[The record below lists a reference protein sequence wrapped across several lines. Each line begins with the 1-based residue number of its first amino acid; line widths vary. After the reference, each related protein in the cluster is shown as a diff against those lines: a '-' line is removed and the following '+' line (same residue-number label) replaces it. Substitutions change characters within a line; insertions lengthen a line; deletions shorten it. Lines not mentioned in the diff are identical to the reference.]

1 MGYVMTT
8 ARSKRTLLL
17 VILLGALT
25 PVGCQITDDPIALQ
39 NRAFEQYSNGNYI
52 SATGLYK
59 WVLQNDPEHSAS
71 MVGLGMCYKAL
82 AQQQMHKDDYPA
94 AWRDL
99 DEALYWLDQAL
110 TVDPANH
117 NATRLKI
124 QCLEM
129 RGQTQA
135 GVQTARWAARYVG
148 PDSKTLLLLAG
159 TYMDAGQYDK
169 AQTTYKRAIALAPGD
184 PQCHLQAARFYKFTE
199 KYALA
204 RKHLQ
209 HAMALGAADPTIGRQ
224 IEQLDE
230 LLAQSM
236 DNTTAPAAGTQTQ
249 PEPQPQTAEQTEQ

>member
-1 MGYVMTT
+1 MTT
-8 ARSKRTLLL
+8 ARSKRVLLLL
-17 VILLGALT
+17 VLLGPPLL
-25 PVGCQITDDPIALQ
+25 VGCQIADNPIALH
-39 NRAFEQYSNGNYI
+39 NRAFEQYSNGNYV

-71 MVGLGMCYKAL
+71 MVGLAMCYKAL
-82 AQQQMHKDDYPA
+82 AQQQMYKDHYPA

-117 NATRLKI
+117 NAAKLKV

-135 GVQTARWAARYVG
+135 SVQTARWAARYVG

-169 AQTTYKRAIALAPGD
+169 AQTTYKRAIALAPND
-184 PQCHLQAARFYKFTE
+184 PQCHLQAARFYKFTG

-204 RKHLQ
+204 SKHLQ
-209 HAMALGAADPTIGRQ
+209 HAVALGAADPTIGRQ

-236 DNTTAPAAGTQTQ
+236 DKSMDNATPAPDTQRQ
-249 PEPQPQTAEQTEQ
+249 PKPDPQTAEQTEQ